1 MTPVTA
7 STADVTVT
15 HLLLDLLTWIAERP
29 RPYADV
35 LDAWRTSCPRL
46 PVWEEA
52 LDRGYVERMR
62 SAAGDA
68 TIRATDAGVA
78 FLAESGRKVS
88 GQVHP

>member
-1 MTPVTA
+1 MTPATGSA
-7 STADVTVT
+7 ADVTVT
-15 HLLLDLLTWIAERP
+15 HLLLDLLAWIAERP

-52 LDRGYVERMR
+52 LDRGYVVRVR

-68 TIRATDAGVA
+68 TIRATDAGLA
-78 FLAESGRKVS
+78 FLAENGRETTPQ
-88 GQVHP
+88 GRN